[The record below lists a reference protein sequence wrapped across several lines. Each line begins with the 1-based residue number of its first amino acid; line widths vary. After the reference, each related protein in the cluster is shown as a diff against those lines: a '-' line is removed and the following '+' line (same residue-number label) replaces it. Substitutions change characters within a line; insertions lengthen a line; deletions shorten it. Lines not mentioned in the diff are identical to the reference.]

1 MEALKSVC
9 LSASR
14 GIAALFLSSSVS
26 EKHQHAPYPLE
37 GPVVSPLGRGGSVVF
52 SSLHL
57 NMLQRVSVCGTTI
70 DTKSETTHQALSN
83 RCTWVVHRDAVPSRF
98 LSFISVFS
106 QVQLI
111 ELNYTFMK

>member
-14 GIAALFLSSSVS
+14 GIAALFLSPPGS
-26 EKHQHAPYPLE
+26 EKHQHAHHSLE
-37 GPVVSPLGRGGSVVF
+37 GPVVSPPGRVGSVVF

-57 NMLQRVSVCGTTI
+57 NMLQGVSVCGTKS
-70 DTKSETTHQALSN
+70 DTKSDTTHQAMSN
-83 RCTWVVHRDAVPSRF
+83 RCIWVAHRDTMPPRF

-111 ELNYTFMK
+111 EL